1 MCGWAQIESSC
12 FVVELSVT
20 LIMNISQIWAI
31 YVNFSF
37 SAIWYLQLR
46 QWKGLKCLHSPQWFQ
61 TKVSGEAQSSML
73 FQKCSFC
80 HFKWKSATEEM
91 KWDITVCWQQWLWLF
106 HCSICLVFDNEIEV
120 VLRDSPVYRLEPI
133 WQVESGAIV
142 RGVLV
147 ELQ

>member
-1 MCGWAQIESSC
+1 MWLSPDRELLLCCRAFSDINYEHFTNLINLCQFLLFSYLISAATPVERLKMSTFTS
-12 FVVELSVT
+12 VVSD
-20 LIMNISQIWAI
+20 
-31 YVNFSF
+31 
-37 SAIWYLQLR
+37 
-46 QWKGLKCLHSPQWFQ
+46 
-61 TKVSGEAQSSML
+61 KVSGEAQSSML

-80 HFKWKSATEEM
+80 HFKWKNATEEM

-120 VLRDSPVYRLEPI
+120 VLRDSPVYCLEPI